1 MKRKGVEGLPA
12 DPQESLAANDEFADG
27 GSGYAHLT
35 HSRSGWDPYDVWRT
49 RVKNSA
55 RVQELDADSRH

>member
-1 MKRKGVEGLPA
+1 M
-12 DPQESLAANDEFADG
+12 SLLDSGD
-27 GSGYAHLT
+27 GYAHLT

-55 RVQELDADSRH
+55 RVQEHDPDSQR

>member
-12 DPQESLAANDEFADG
+12 DPQDSLAANDEFA
-27 GSGYAHLT
+27 GSGDGYAHLT

-55 RVQELDADSRH
+55 RVQERDADSRR

>member
-12 DPQESLAANDEFADG
+12 DPQESLAANDEFADSG
-27 GSGYAHLT
+27 DGYAHLT

-49 RVKNSA
+49 RVKNTA
-55 RVQELDADSRH
+55 RVQELDADSRR

>member
-12 DPQESLAANDEFADG
+12 DPQDSLAANDEFAD
-27 GSGYAHLT
+27 SGDGYVYLT

-55 RVQELDADSRH
+55 RVQEQDTDSRR